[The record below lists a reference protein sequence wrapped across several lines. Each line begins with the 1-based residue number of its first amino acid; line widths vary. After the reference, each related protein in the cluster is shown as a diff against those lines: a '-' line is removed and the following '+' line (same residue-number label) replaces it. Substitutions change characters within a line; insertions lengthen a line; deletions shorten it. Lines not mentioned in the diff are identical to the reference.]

1 MWKRMAAK
9 AEGVYIADTESFVT
23 KQMDKLD
30 FDYGGIPGDLHFGL
44 TKKAG
49 AREPMFSRGTE
60 IFNRRQI
67 SIVSIEECDEI
78 ALKMGVPSILPEWL
92 GANVAVSGI
101 PDLTSLKEGS
111 RLIFPSGAAL
121 LCEGENDP
129 CIQPGEVIQSYYPD
143 KPKLAPAFV
152 RHALGIRGIVCI
164 VERPGAVYAGDE
176 IDVHSYQRKAKPR
189 KAERV

>member
-1 MWKRMAAK
+1 MAAK

-44 TKKAG
+44 TKSG

-78 ALKMGVPSILPEWL
+78 ALKWECRAFCRNGSVRMWQSAAYLILL
-92 GANVAVSGI
+92 
-101 PDLTSLKEGS
+101 
-111 RLIFPSGAAL
+111 
-121 LCEGENDP
+121 
-129 CIQPGEVIQSYYPD
+129 
-143 KPKLAPAFV
+143 
-152 RHALGIRGIVCI
+152 H
-164 VERPGAVYAGDE
+164 
-176 IDVHSYQRKAKPR
+176 
-189 KAERV
+189 

>member
-111 RLIFPSGAAL
+111 RLIFQAEPLCCVREKMIRVFSREKSFSLIIRTSRSWPRL
-121 LCEGENDP
+121 L
-129 CIQPGEVIQSYYPD
+129 S
-143 KPKLAPAFV
+143 ATHWA
-152 RHALGIRGIVCI
+152 
-164 VERPGAVYAGDE
+164 
-176 IDVHSYQRKAKPR
+176 
-189 KAERV
+189 

>member
-1 MWKRMAAK
+1 
-9 AEGVYIADTESFVT
+9 
-23 KQMDKLD
+23 
-30 FDYGGIPGDLHFGL
+30 
-44 TKKAG
+44 
-49 AREPMFSRGTE
+49 MFSRGTE

-67 SIVSIEECDEI
+67 SIVSIEECNEI
-78 ALKMGVPSILPEWL
+78 ALKMGVPRILPEWL
-92 GANVAVSGI
+92 GANVAVSGM

-111 RLIFPSGAAL
+111 RIIFPSGAAL

-143 KPKLAPAFV
+143 QPKLAPAFV

-164 VERPGAVYAGDE
+164 VERPGAVYTGDE
-176 IDVHSYQRKAKPR
+176 IEVHSYQRKVKR

>member
-1 MWKRMAAK
+1 M
-9 AEGVYIADTESFVT
+9 
-23 KQMDKLD
+23 
-30 FDYGGIPGDLHFGL
+30 
-44 TKKAG
+44 
-49 AREPMFSRGTE
+49 
-60 IFNRRQI
+60 
-67 SIVSIEECDEI
+67 
-78 ALKMGVPSILPEWL
+78 KMGVPSIFPEWL
-92 GANVAVSGI
+92 GANVAISGI
-101 PDLTSLKEGS
+101 PDFTTLKEGS

-164 VERPGAVYAGDE
+164 VERPGTVYAGDE
-176 IDVHSYQRKAKPR
+176 IIVHSYQRNIKQ